1 MKAKLEDVARLAG
14 VSPTTVS
21 RMMNNRGYVSEATKT
36 KVRSAMEE
44 LNYFPNDIARSLFNK
59 RTHLIGL
66 ILPTTAN
73 PFFGELTFHIEN
85 LCAAHGLKVLLCN
98 SLNRIDKEEQYAEM
112 LIRNQV
118 DGIIVGTHNRGI
130 LNYKKANLAVVAIDR
145 YLSDTIPV
153 VSSDNYEG
161 GKLATQRL
169 IDRGCKQI
177 LHFNGPA
184 ELETPAQ
191 LRRKAFEDIMQ
202 QYGLPHYTYEIEL
215 PLDRDDQLK
224 VIRRAFDEHPNMDGV
239 FASNDMIAASVIY
252 EAGIRGISIPNE
264 LKLVGY
270 DGTHVIS
277 SAIPQLT
284 TIRQPIEEIART
296 AIEVLLREIEGE
308 FDEAARQTILPVE
321 LYDGSTA

>member
-21 RMMNNRGYVSEATKT
+21 RMMNNRGYVSEATKI

-59 RTHLIGL
+59 RTRLIGL

-85 LCAAHGLKVLLCN
+85 LCAAHDLKVLLCN

-112 LIRNQV
+112 LMRNQV
-118 DGIIVGTHNRGI
+118 DGIIVGTHNRGM
-130 LNYKKANLAVVAIDR
+130 LNYRKSNLAVVAIDR

-153 VSSDNYEG
+153 VGSDNYEG
-161 GKLATQRL
+161 GRLATQRL
-169 IDRGCKQI
+169 IDRGCRRI

-191 LRRKAFEDIMQ
+191 LRRKAFEETMERR
-202 QYGLPHYTYEIEL
+202 GLPHRTYEIEQ
-215 PLDRDDQLK
+215 PLDRDDQLA
-224 VIRRAFDEHPNMDGV
+224 VIRRAFDEHPDADGV
-239 FASNDMIAASVIY
+239 FASNDMIAASVIF
-252 EAGIRGISIPNE
+252 EAGRRGLSVPGD
-264 LKLVGY
+264 LKVIGY
-270 DGTHVIS
+270 DGTGVIT
-277 SAIPQLT
+277 SAMPQLT
-284 TIRQPIEEIART
+284 TIRQPIEGIARA
-296 AIEVLLREIEGE
+296 AIEVLLREIDGE
-308 FDEAARQTILPVE
+308 FDAVDRQITLPVE
-321 LYDGSTA
+321 LYEGSTA